1 MHEVI
6 MPKLG
11 LTMESGTIEKWHKK
25 EGDKVEVGDVL
36 FEVMTDKV
44 SLEVEA
50 YNEGYLKKIL
60 KGEEDEVPV
69 TEVVA
74 YIGEEDEKIDKEAI
88 KKDTKGKVKE
98 EEVVVEEVKAP
109 EAKVETTSKAID
121 ESTEERIKAS
131 PLAKRLAGE
140 HDIDLS
146 KIEGTGPRGRI
157 TKDDILSYKEAEEPE
172 RIRISP
178 LARKT
183 AAELGIDYKKA
194 GIKGTGPKDRIVK
207 DDIVS
212 FSKQKEKAA
221 PKEERPSEVSI
232 KSKTS
237 LKGIRKVIAERMSQS
252 KKEIPHILLTA
263 KANVGNL
270 VSLRNRLKEKVSSL
284 YGVKITYTDF
294 ILKIVASAL
303 KEVPE
308 INSSLQDGQHIIYDD
323 INVGMA
329 TAVEEGLI
337 VPTFYNATKL
347 SILDIAKKRIELMGK
362 AKEGNLALEE
372 ISNGTFTVS
381 NLGMYKA
388 IRQFTAIINPPQAA
402 ILAVGAIY
410 DEPGI
415 VDGKIEPCSYMEITL
430 AVDHRIIDGAMGA
443 RFLEI
448 IVGLVENPEMLV
460 I

>member
-11 LTMESGTIEKWHKK
+11 LTMESGTIEKWNKK
-25 EGDKVEVGDVL
+25 EGDKIEVGDVL

-60 KGEEDEVPV
+60 KGEGDEVPV

-74 YIGEEDEKIDKEAI
+74 YIGEEDEEVDKEAI
-88 KKDTKGKVKE
+88 KKETKGKEKKE
-98 EEVVVEEVKAP
+98 EEVKAP
-109 EAKVETTSKAID
+109 EAKVETTPQAID
-121 ESTEERIKAS
+121 ESAEERIKAS
-131 PLAKRLAGE
+131 PLAKRLAKE
-140 HDIDLS
+140 NDIDLS
-146 KIEGTGPRGRI
+146 SIEGTGPRGRI
-157 TKDDILSYKEAEEPE
+157 TKDDVLSYKKAKEPE

-194 GIKGTGPKDRIVK
+194 GIKGTGPKGRIVK
-207 DDIVS
+207 DDVAS

-221 PKEERPSEVSI
+221 PKEERPSEISV
-232 KSKTS
+232 KSKTP
-237 LKGIRKVIAERMSQS
+237 LKGMRKVIAERMSQS
-252 KKEIPHILLTA
+252 KRDIPHILLTA
-263 KANVGNL
+263 KANAGNL

-284 YGVKITYTDF
+284 YNVKITYTDF
-294 ILKIVASAL
+294 ILKITASAL

-308 INSSLQDGQHIIYDD
+308 VNSSLQDGQHIIYDD

-329 TAVEEGLI
+329 IAVEEGLI
-337 VPTFYNATKL
+337 VPTLYNIDRL
-347 SILDIAKKRIELMGK
+347 SILDIAKKRVELIGK
-362 AKEGNLALEE
+362 AKEGKLALEE

-430 AVDHRIIDGAMGA
+430 AVDHRIVDGAMGA
-443 RFLEI
+443 RFLES